1 MKSIIQVSAF
11 CMVLSLVT
19 SCQGQGQSANE
30 QGGKPVMK
38 TKLDSLSYA
47 IGSDIGRNLKMSEL
61 DNISIEMMSAGMRD
75 VFSGK
80 EATMTQQQCQPVI
93 NSYVQSLQ
101 QKKQEE
107 SGKKLKENKDKGTA
121 FLSEN
126 GKKSGVKTL
135 PSGLQYSIIKE
146 GKGPKPKETDMVK
159 THYHGTLIDGTVFD
173 SSVERKEPATFP
185 VNGVIKGWVEALQLM
200 PVGSKWKL
208 FIPSDLAYGDAGSPP
223 TIGPG
228 ETLVFEVELLSI
240 ETQK

>member
-1 MKSIIQVSAF
+1 
-11 CMVLSLVT
+11 
-19 SCQGQGQSANE
+19 
-30 QGGKPVMK
+30 
-38 TKLDSLSYA
+38 
-47 IGSDIGRNLKMSEL
+47 
-61 DNISIEMMSAGMRD
+61 
-75 VFSGK
+75 
-80 EATMTQQQCQPVI
+80 
-93 NSYVQSLQ
+93 VQSLQ